1 MAAADIK
8 LNDLLHLNN
17 LENVKINFNMNN
29 GVADPLEVYKQNPD
43 AINHGWLLHKGDKGK
58 NDFPVGTT
66 MIGLVRLSN
75 NPDLWLLTTVAKI
88 TDSFPATD
96 AVGYKS
102 HDLAEYAAY
111 YGRVIVHFHNK
122 AIATNRWAESVL
134 DDLTV
139 DQILPEVLQDN
150 AFPGYENVRLSYPQ
164 LKQVIDHQKPDWITA
179 LKNQKAIYL
188 LTDTHT
194 GKLYVGSAT
203 ADNGMLL
210 KRWGD
215 YVATGDGGNVMLKEL
230 GFDYIKQ
237 NFQYSILETFNRGTD
252 DATILGRESWWKE
265 TLATRTFGY
274 NKN

>member
-29 GVADPLEVYKQNPD
+29 GVEDPLEVYKKDPD
-43 AINHGWLLHKGDKGK
+43 IINHHWLLYKGK
-58 NDFPVGTT
+58 DGRENFPVGST
-66 MIGLVRLSN
+66 MIGLVRLSEAT
-75 NPDLWLLTTVAKI
+75 DLWLLTTVATI
-88 TDSFPATD
+88 TESLPVEQD
-96 AVGYKS
+96 VGYKS
-102 HDLAEYAAY
+102 EDLPEYAAY
-111 YGRVIVHFHNK
+111 YGRVIVRFHNTAQQTRRK
-122 AIATNRWAESVL
+122 SEGIM
-134 DDLTV
+134 DDIIV
-139 DQILPEVLQDN
+139 DQILPEILQDDS
-150 AFPGYENVRLSYPQ
+150 FPGYDKVRLNYDQ
-164 LKQVIDHQKPDWITA
+164 LKQVIDHQKKDWVTA
-179 LKNQKAIYL
+179 LKYQKAVYL

-215 YVATGDGGNVMLKEL
+215 YVANGHGGNVMLKEL

-237 NFQYSILETFNRGTD
+237 NFQYSILETFKSGTD
-252 DATILGRESWWKE
+252 DATIVGRESWWKE